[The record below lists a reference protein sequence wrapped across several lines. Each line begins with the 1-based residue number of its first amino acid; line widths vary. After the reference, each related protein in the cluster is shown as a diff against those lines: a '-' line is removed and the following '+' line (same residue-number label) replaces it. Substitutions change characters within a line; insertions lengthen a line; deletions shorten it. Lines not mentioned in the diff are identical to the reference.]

1 MDNIFVLKVGG
12 SVIST
17 SEENIFDVNAA
28 NNIVNKLKSFI
39 SENKFVLVLGG
50 GSLARKYQ
58 AITKTFTNDHTL
70 IDWAGTSACNMNATM
85 MRCLL
90 GDLCEDRAVVD
101 LQVTLK
107 DEIKFDKPFL
117 CFGAA
122 DPGVSSDTDAIY
134 AALRTNSKTII
145 SLKNVDGVYDS
156 NPNENPN
163 AKRFNSISWEDYRRD
178 ILKTD
183 VFTPKMAVPVDP
195 IASKLAQENKMK
207 FIICNGNDLDNLGN
221 IIESKEF
228 VGTTIG

>member
-1 MDNIFVLKVGG
+1 MDNIFVLKIGG

-17 SEENIFDVNAA
+17 SEESIFDVNAA
-28 NNIVNKLKSFI
+28 NNIIKILKSFI
-39 SENKFVLVLGG
+39 PQNKFVLVLGG

-58 AITKTFTNDHTL
+58 GITKTFTDDYKL

-107 DEIKFDKPFL
+107 EEIKFNKPFL

-163 AKRFNSISWEDYRRD
+163 AKRFDSISWSDYRKD
-178 ILKTD
+178 VLKTD
-183 VFTPKMAVPVDP
+183 VFTPKMSVPVDP
-195 IASKLAQENKMK
+195 IASKLAQENKIK
-207 FIICNGNDLDNLGN
+207 FIICNGNNLDNLSS
-221 IIESKEF
+221 IIEGKDF